1 LEAYTVILPEAKLH
15 RHEQFHSDFLEHDRD
30 VLVWLPPGYEDST
43 AAYPVLYM
51 HDGQN
56 LFDPD
61 TAYQQGEHWRVG
73 ETATALIEAGRIEP
87 LIVVGIYNSGKARID
102 EYTPTGDKRL
112 GGGHADEYGRMII
125 EELKPLIDRAYRTKP
140 DAANTGIGGSSLGAL
155 VSLHLGFT
163 HPAVFTKIAALS
175 PSVWWGRKAILK
187 TIREARSKPPIRLW
201 VDMGTAEGRKGLDD
215 ARLLKAALVGL
226 GFTPGA
232 DLHYAEYEGGTHSEQ
247 AWSERVGPML
257 QFLFPVAMSGARPQT

>member
-1 LEAYTVILPEAKLH
+1 MNLPEAKLH
-15 RHEQFHSDFLEHDRD
+15 RHEQFHSEFLEHDRD
-30 VLVWLPPGYEDST
+30 VLVWLPPGYID
-43 AAYPVLYM
+43 AGPAYPVLYM

-61 TAYQQGEHWRVG
+61 TAFQQGEHWRVG

-87 LIVVGIYNSGKARID
+87 LIIVGIYNTGKARVD
-102 EYTPTGDKRL
+102 EYTPIGDKRL
-112 GGGHADEYGRMII
+112 GGGHADYYGRMII
-125 EELKPLIDRAYRTKP
+125 EELKPLIDRTYHTRP
-140 DAANTGIGGSSLGAL
+140 DAASTGIGGSSLGGL

-175 PSVWWGRKAILK
+175 PSVWWGGKTILK
-187 TIREARSKPPIRLW
+187 TVREARSKPPIRLW
-201 VDMGTAEGRKGLDD
+201 VDMGTAEGRKGLED

-226 GFTPGA
+226 GFRPGD
-232 DLHYAEYEGGTHSEQ
+232 DLHYAEYEGATHSEQ

-257 QFLFPVAMSGARPQT
+257 QYLFPAANR

>member
-1 LEAYTVILPEAKLH
+1 MVVANHRLEAYTVNLPEAKLH
-15 RHEQFHSDFLEHDRD
+15 RHEQFRSTFLEHDRD
-30 VLVWLPPGYEDST
+30 VLVWLPPGYDESGRE
-43 AAYPVLYM
+43 YPVLYM

-56 LFDPD
+56 LFEPA
-61 TAYQQGEHWRVG
+61 TAFQPGEHWRVG
-73 ETATALIEAGRIEP
+73 ETATELIEDGRIEP
-87 LIVVGIYNSGKARID
+87 LIIVGIYNTGEARVD

-112 GGGHADEYGRMII
+112 GGGHADDYGRMII
-125 EELKPLIDRAYRTKP
+125 EELKPLVDRAYRTKP
-140 DAANTGIGGSSLGAL
+140 DAANTGVGGSSLGGL

-175 PSVWWGRKAILK
+175 PSVWWGRK
-187 TIREARSKPPIRLW
+187 TIREAYSKPPIRLW

-226 GFTPGA
+226 GFAPDV
-232 DLHYAEYEGGTHSEQ
+232 DLHYAEYEGATHSEH

-257 QFLFPVAMSGARPQT
+257 EWLFPAR